1 MTPGA
6 IKTRMGLSGS
16 GRKSSRLRQEVG
28 EDASAS
34 DFLSE
39 PRSRR
44 DYYERFS
51 FWVISSRLVPLGSQ
65 LFLMSVFFARPILPL
80 TLQRTL
86 RRCLRPPPSISLPP
100 PSLTP
105 SLCPVP
111 CLSNLQNRLKRCF
124 PASPPV
130 FDISRCARVPRSD
143 THSAVFHVFPCLLDL
158 SSLSTL
164 SPLAAKTLV
173 AEHRVRGRS
182 GRVFPS
188 FFNFY
193 FSLFS
198 PLRSFFVNEK
208 QGQAT
213 KGSLVGPCRMMMVK
227 ILRAI

>member
-51 FWVISSRLVPLGSQ
+51 FWGFFFPSRPARLPAFFNERLLRATDSSSYTPAHITPL
-65 LFLMSVFFARPILPL
+65 
-80 TLQRTL
+80 
-86 RRCLRPPPSISLPP
+86 PPPSISLPP

-130 FDISRCARVPRSD
+130 FDISRSARVPRSD

-158 SSLSTL
+158 SSFSTL
-164 SPLAAKTLV
+164 SPLPSA
-173 AEHRVRGRS
+173 RG
-182 GRVFPS
+182 
-188 FFNFY
+188 
-193 FSLFS
+193 
-198 PLRSFFVNEK
+198 
-208 QGQAT
+208 
-213 KGSLVGPCRMMMVK
+213 
-227 ILRAI
+227 